1 MFHLDRK
8 TILKTKIGSSR
19 CTSCAPLVCLRWEE
33 ARFRGVRTRSV
44 MGEKFKVCREIYFG
58 SVAIHYKSRPQG
70 RDTGGSKKKKKPKYE
85 IRPGEVF

>member
-1 MFHLDRK
+1 MIFSLSISLFNSEHREFEAHSQRK
-8 TILKTKIGSSR
+8 S
-19 CTSCAPLVCLRWEE
+19 VCFCWEE

-70 RDTGGSKKKKKPKYE
+70 RDTGGSKEKKE
-85 IRPGEVF
+85 EA